1 MGAKNVVYSRN
12 KHFSSACVPEDDSVA
27 EEAKRDEDRACEDD
41 KGRRL
46 KPETRT
52 TKSNKTTI
60 RTNFGF
66 LCILT
71 FVTIFIVFCHFLHV
85 KFHFGHKKWTSQ
97 KWCPFGR
104 RTSP

>member
-12 KHFSSACVPEDDSVA
+12 KHFSSACVPEDDSVV

-52 TKSNKTTI
+52 TKSNKTTHNVLNCSI
-60 RTNFGF
+60 INSR
-66 LCILT
+66 
-71 FVTIFIVFCHFLHV
+71 
-85 KFHFGHKKWTSQ
+85 
-97 KWCPFGR
+97 GR
-104 RTSP
+104 VGG